1 MTSVTNPIELDY
13 VPGQDG
19 LQPGQTARAKAPGR
33 LEFRAGDGPLI
44 TIEPDYQLTLE
55 RAPQSLVM
63 SWQED
68 GQPMNAAIPVVE
80 FDEYLKTGK
89 IVLQKSG
96 THARSAR
103 TARAPAVCDCAERHC
118 SAISKNFFRPTPTR
132 SQDCPPR
139 ASWLSCGALPRACA
153 AMWR

>member
-1 MTSVTNPIELDY
+1 MNSVTNPIELDY

-68 GQPMNAAIPVVE
+68 GQPMNAAIPLVQ
-80 FDEYLKTGK
+80 FNEYLE
-89 IVLQKSG
+89 SG
-96 THARSAR
+96 LITI
-103 TARAPAVCDCAERHC
+103 D
-118 SAISKNFFRPTPTR
+118 K
-132 SQDCPPR
+132 
-139 ASWLSCGALPRACA
+139 
-153 AMWR
+153 

>member
-1 MTSVTNPIELDY
+1 MNSVTNPIELDY

-44 TIEPDYQLTLE
+44 TIEPDYQLTLQ

-68 GQPMNAAIPVVE
+68 GQPMNAAIPVVQ
-80 FDEYLKTGK
+80 FNEYLETGL
-89 IVLQKSG
+89 I
-96 THARSAR
+96 TIDA
-103 TARAPAVCDCAERHC
+103 
-118 SAISKNFFRPTPTR
+118 
-132 SQDCPPR
+132 
-139 ASWLSCGALPRACA
+139 
-153 AMWR
+153 